1 MKLTDLSVDS
11 FFALLIVA
19 CALANVIVIF
29 LSWFFKSLDKVTDE
43 SIDKH
48 RDKELRKTLDD
59 YFKNKDV
66 SKGADE
72 DEK

>member
-11 FFALLIVA
+11 FFALLFVA

-29 LSWFFKSLDKVTDE
+29 LSWFSKSLDKITDDR
-43 SIDKH
+43 IDKH

-66 SKGADE
+66 SKD
-72 DEK
+72 D